1 MLKTYIANTDVAF
14 TVSVGNKR
22 KRVSFISK
30 SGNEGSVY
38 FTSDPKL
45 QEGIEKHPWYG
56 DKVTL
61 REAVDE
67 KALAE
72 EGEKKKTAHDDD
84 DDDKPLVH
92 HVDSPNEAK
101 DYLAEKFGISRTKM
115 KTLSAILAVA
125 KECGVTLEG
134 LDNDD

>member
-1 MLKTYIANTDVAF
+1 MLKIYIANTDVAF

-72 EGEKKKTAHDDD
+72 EEEKKKAAHDDD
-84 DDDKPLVH
+84 GGETLVH

-101 DYLAEKFGISRTKM
+101 DYLADKFGISRSKM
-115 KTLSAILAVA
+115 KTLSSILAVA
-125 KECGVTLEG
+125 KECGVVLEG

>member
-14 TVSVGNKR
+14 TVTVGNKR

-56 DKVTL
+56 DKFTL

-67 KALAE
+67 KALADE
-72 EGEKKKTAHDDD
+72 EEKKKVAHDDVD
-84 DDDKPLVH
+84 DGELLVH

-101 DYLAEKFGISRTKM
+101 DYLADKFGVARSKM

-125 KECGVTLEG
+125 KEYGVVLEG

>member
-1 MLKTYIANTDVAF
+1 MLKIYIANTDVAF

-61 REAVDE
+61 RETVDE

-72 EGEKKKTAHDDD
+72 EEEKKKAAHDDD
-84 DDDKPLVH
+84 GGETLVH

-101 DYLAEKFGISRTKM
+101 DYLADKFGISRSKM
-115 KTLSAILAVA
+115 KTLSSILAVA
-125 KECGVTLEG
+125 KECGVVLEG